1 MKLCGLFLRSK
12 LIMHWTNELKTINL
26 QRVGCE
32 IESQQIWA
40 TIIMDSKIVFNENT
54 ENPMK
59 SEKLSFFI
67 YQATFFFPPLS
78 LSKNLPLH
86 KGFFF
91 IIYLFFN
98 HLNSTLVIHLRFHLS
113 VCPIGY
119 VFQFFVSRSNQSLT
133 VQMSFPHKCSLESSY
148 SAFNAVAATFSQI
161 FWALPT
167 FLSNPQDTSSS
178 LELLRRVLQWLGCK
192 FEVCQS
198 CPRVFSSSDAPPRA
212 SHLRG
217 STLDLYYVL
226 AISSNGLSSSD
237 RPMAQHINLGLYPHN
252 SPSKLRFL
260 LTIREENAGFDLF

>member
-12 LIMHWTNELKTINL
+12 LIMHWTNESKTINL

-32 IESQQIWA
+32 TGSQQIWA
-40 TIIMDSKIVFNENT
+40 TIFMDSKIVFNENI

-91 IIYLFFN
+91 IIYLFFD
-98 HLNSTLVIHLRFHLS
+98 HLNPTLVIHLRLHLS
-113 VCPIGY
+113 VCPIGH
-119 VFQFFVSRSNQSLT
+119 VFWFFMSRSNQSLT
-133 VQMSFPHKCSLESSY
+133 VQMSFPHKCSQESSY
-148 SAFNAVAATFSQI
+148 SAFNATAATFSQI
-161 FWALPT
+161 FWALST

-178 LELLRRVLQWLGCK
+178 LELLGRFLQRLGCK
-192 FEVCQS
+192 LEVCQS
-198 CPRVFSSSDAPPRA
+198 CPRGFSSSDTPPCA

-217 STLDLYYVL
+217 PTLDFYYVR
-226 AISSNGLSSSD
+226 AISSDGLLSSD
-237 RPMAQHINLGLYPHN
+237 WPMAQYISLGLYPHRN
-252 SPSKLRFL
+252 ISFL
-260 LTIREENAGFDLF
+260 YFFLIKK